1 MSLRLQNEISVS
13 YSVVAASAE
22 VNGITDAEEVKTP
35 PPSPVLERNNSK
47 PGLFSL
53 ANVAVKLNDLWTS
66 AKDKLL
72 GEDYWIPSD
81 PCEVVYFPDELLLGH
96 EIVYPDV
103 THIPKSSPPSLRVVQ
118 GTIKNEPSKPLH
130 HVVYSYNVEGKIF
143 KSLSLFRSQDLE
155 ESLDF
160 YRRCLECKIL
170 LKFIDKS
177 KDCRKKIR
185 DITTMFQVRP
195 LWRVLHIAIACQRCD
210 IFSPDGINF
219 LKSENHDIKDFI
231 NVISLPEGQYPLML
245 AIQTNQPKIVKTLLE
260 QGASVSQVDMNGNN
274 ALHYAAL
281 VSSNMIELLWEFEET
296 RSIVNSLNN
305 DGFTP
310 VLLAIR
316 NANPICMTT
325 LLRLGAELNPKGT
338 GKNALFEAIASKGK
352 GQDVI
357 KSILEASPNLLHEVD
372 ESTGNTV
379 IHVATHKNPLSNLLF
394 LKAQEINLN
403 VLNKA
408 GQAPIHI
415 FTNRGDLGMIMC
427 IASYNCNLNLQN
439 GNGDTALHIAVSNR
453 YLEVTRLLLSLGADA
468 NVCNL
473 HGDTPR
479 HVAAKL
485 NEKEILKSLIFCD
498 AKRCPPTK
506 AGCVSG
512 CVSERCTQLLYKN
525 NSISSRESISSAR
538 STNLDCMD
546 KDGGDEEDD
555 NNNNFIYSKKQ
566 DIIYDNLMKTLSEM
580 ERDIQEGNSKYI
592 NVLSLDGGGI
602 RGLLLIQSLIF
613 IEKVMGES
621 IAPYFDWCAGTSTG
635 ALIASG
641 LAQGKTLRECQLI
654 YLRLKDFIFDGW
666 VRPYNTNHLETF
678 IKKEVGEAIF
688 LSDLKWPR
696 LMFPTVRADI
706 FPVQLEIMRNYMLP
720 LSEEENSRLGYKRPD
735 DLYLWKAL
743 RRSSA
748 APTFFS
754 CVDNTYIDGGIISN
768 NPTLEILSEIEL
780 WNNTNIVLSKGE
792 NCVKIGCLLSV
803 GTGIIPTVPLD
814 PNNMEISA
822 NPVALSMAIKTL
834 GVMLVEQVT
843 ATEGAPVDRALSWC
857 SSLNI
862 PFFRLSSPLF
872 KDIAMDTKDDLELSR
887 MMWECIEYVNKKK
900 AYIEKLCSLMKKI
913 GPSYKRRHLFGI
925 YGKPN
930 HSNMATQ
937 TTTPELPDHMEPPL
951 LKNNSIERDMNI
963 QKKY

>member
-1 MSLRLQNEISVS
+1 MTLRLQNDTSVS
-13 YSVVAASAE
+13 YSVISSSTNINE
-22 VNGITDAEEVKTP
+22 MTDPEEVKTP

-53 ANVAVKLNDLWTS
+53 ANVAVKLSDLWSS

-103 THIPKSSPPSLRVVQ
+103 IASNKSSPPSLRVVQ

-130 HVVYSYNVEGKIF
+130 HVVYSYQGQDKIF
-143 KSLSLFRSQDLE
+143 KSMSLFRSQELSE
-155 ESLDF
+155 ALDF
-160 YRRCLECKIL
+160 YRRSLECKIL
-170 LKFIDKS
+170 FKFIDKS

-195 LWRVLHIAIACQRCD
+195 LWRVLHIAIACQRND
-210 IFSPDGINF
+210 IFTPEGINF
-219 LKSENHDIKDFI
+219 LKAENHDIKDFI

-245 AIQTNQPKIVKTLLE
+245 AIQMNQQKIVKVLLE

-296 RSIVNSLNN
+296 KAIINALNN

-325 LLRLGAELNPKGT
+325 LLRLGAELNPKGS

-357 KSILEASPNLLHEVD
+357 KSILEASPNLLHD
-372 ESTGNTV
+372 IDSSTGNTV
-379 IHVATHKNPLSNLLF
+379 VHVATHKNPLSNLLF

-403 VLNKA
+403 ILNKA
-408 GQAPIHI
+408 GQAPVHI

-427 IASYNCNLNLQN
+427 IASYNCDLNLPN

-453 YLEVTRLLLSLGADA
+453 YLEVTRLLISLGADV
-468 NVCNL
+468 NICNY

-485 NEKEILKSLIFCD
+485 NEKEILKSLIICD

-512 CVSERCTQLLYKN
+512 CVNEKSMQLIAR
-525 NSISSRESISSAR
+525 SSRSMSRESG
-538 STNLDCMD
+538 STPKFNFLDELEKNGLSDMT
-546 KDGGDEEDD
+546 EEY
-555 NNNNFIYSKKQ
+555 NSILIKKQ
-566 DIIYDNLMKTLSEM
+566 EIVYEALMKSLDEM
-580 ERDIQEGNSKYI
+580 EKDIQEGNSNYI
-592 NVLSLDGGGI
+592 NLLSLDGGGI
-602 RGLLLIQSLIF
+602 RGLLLIQTLLF
-613 IEKVMGES
+613 IEKIMGEP

-641 LAQGKTLRECQLI
+641 LAQGKGLRECQLI
-654 YLRLKDFIFDGW
+654 YLRLKDYIFDGW
-666 VRPYNTNHLETF
+666 VRPYNTNHLEAF
-678 IKKEVGEAIF
+678 IKKEVGEAIL

-696 LMFPTVRADI
+696 LMFPTVKADI
-706 FPVQLEIMRNYMLP
+706 FPVQLEIMRNYVLP
-720 LSEEENSRLGYKRPD
+720 LSKEENEKLGYKDPKE
-735 DLYLWKAL
+735 LFLWKAL

-754 CVDNTYIDGGIISN
+754 CVDNAYIDGGIISN
-768 NPTLEILSEIEL
+768 NPTLELISEVEM
-780 WNNTNIVLSKGE
+780 WNNTNIISNNQEK
-792 NCVKIGCLLSV
+792 CVKIGCLLSV
-803 GTGIIPTVPLD
+803 GTGVIPTIPLD

-843 ATEGAPVDRALSWC
+843 ATEGAPVDRAFAWC
-857 SSLNI
+857 SSLNV

-887 MMWECIEYVNKKK
+887 MMWECIEYVNSKRT
-900 AYIEKLCSLMKKI
+900 YIEKLCVLIKKI
-913 GPSYKRRHLFGI
+913 GPAYKRRHLFGI
-925 YGKPN
+925 YGKTN
-930 HSNMATQ
+930 CSDMATQ
-937 TTTPELPDHMEPPL
+937 TITPEMPANVDIPMIDDEELS
-951 LKNNSIERDMNI
+951 NQN
-963 QKKY
+963 KK

>member
-1 MSLRLQNEISVS
+1 MSLRLQNDISVS
-13 YSVVAASAE
+13 YSVVSASTE
-22 VNGITDAEEVKTP
+22 LNGIPNAEGTKTP

-47 PGLFSL
+47 PSLFSL

-81 PCEVVYFPDELLLGH
+81 PCEVVFFPDELLLGH
-96 EIVYPDV
+96 EIVYPNSLDEKKI
-103 THIPKSSPPSLRVVQ
+103 IPIPSLRVVQ

-130 HVVYSYNVEGKIF
+130 HVVYSYSVETKVF
-143 KSLSLFRSQDLE
+143 KSLSLFRSQEMEDA
-155 ESLDF
+155 LDF

-170 LKFIDKS
+170 FKFLDKS

-195 LWRVLHIAIACQRCD
+195 LWKVLHIAIACQRSD

-219 LKSENHDIKDFI
+219 LKTKNHDIKDFI

-245 AIQTNQPKIVKTLLE
+245 AIQTNQPKIVKVLLE

-281 VSSNMIELLWEFEET
+281 VSSNMIELLFEFEET
-296 RSIVNSLNN
+296 KSILNSLNN

-325 LLRLGAELNPKGT
+325 LLRLGAELNPKGS

-357 KSILEASPNLLHEVD
+357 KSILEASPNLLHAVD

-379 IHVATHKNPLSNLLF
+379 IHIATHKNPLSNLLF
-394 LKAQEINLN
+394 LKAQEMNLN
-403 VLNKA
+403 ILNKA

-427 IASYNCNLNLQN
+427 IASYNCNLNLPN

-479 HVAAKL
+479 HAAAKL
-485 NEKEILKSLIFCD
+485 NEKEILNSLMICD
-498 AKRCPPTK
+498 AKRCPPSK
-506 AGCVSG
+506 SGCVSG
-512 CVSERCTQLLYKN
+512 CVSESSMKILYKN
-525 NSISSRESISSAR
+525 SNTSSRE
-538 STNLDCMD
+538 NLVNQKNSNLNNTD
-546 KDGGDEEDD
+546 KNEIDEINGD
-555 NNNNFIYSKKQ
+555 NNFILNKKQ
-566 DIIYDNLMKTLSEM
+566 DIIYDALIKTLNGM
-580 ERDIQEGNSKYI
+580 EKDIQEGNSKYI

-602 RGLLLIQSLIF
+602 RGLLLIQTLIF
-613 IEKVMGES
+613 IEKIMGEP

-678 IKKEVGEAIF
+678 IKKEVGEAI
-688 LSDLKWPR
+688 LLNDLKWPR
-696 LMFPTVRADI
+696 LMFPTVKADI
-706 FPVQLEIMRNYMLP
+706 FPVQLEMMRNYKLP
-720 LSEEENSRLGYKRPD
+720 LSDEENIKLGYKNTD

-768 NPTLEILSEIEL
+768 NPTLEIISEIEM
-780 WNNTNIVLSKGE
+780 WNNTNIILNKEE
-792 NCVKIGCLLSV
+792 NCVKIGCLLSI
-803 GTGIIPTVPLD
+803 GTGVIPTIPLD

-843 ATEGAPVDRALSWC
+843 ATEGAPVDRGLSWY
-857 SSLNI
+857 
-862 PFFRLSSPLF
+862 
-872 KDIAMDTKDDLELSR
+872 IAMDTKDDLDLSR
-887 MMWECIEYVNKKK
+887 MMWECIAYLNKRRN
-900 AYIEKLCSLMKKI
+900 YIKKLCVLIKKI

-925 YGKPN
+925 YGKTN
-930 HSNMATQ
+930 CNNMSTQ
-937 TTTPELPDHMEPPL
+937 TTTPELPDHAEPPL
-951 LKNNSIERDMNI
+951 LKNYGDIEYIDT
-963 QKKY
+963 Q

>member
-13 YSVVAASAE
+13 YSVVAASTE
-22 VNGITDAEEVKTP
+22 LNGITDTEGTKTP
-35 PPSPVLERNNSK
+35 PSSPVLERNNSK
-47 PGLFSL
+47 PSLFSL
-53 ANVAVKLNDLWTS
+53 ANVAVKLNDLWTT

-96 EIVYPDV
+96 EIVYPDMLSNGK
-103 THIPKSSPPSLRVVQ
+103 ILALPPSLRVVQ

-130 HVVYSYNVEGKIF
+130 HVVYSYSLDGRVF
-143 KSLSLFRSQDLE
+143 KSLSLFRSQELE
-155 ESLDF
+155 ETLDF

-170 LKFIDKS
+170 FKFLDKS

-195 LWRVLHIAIACQRCD
+195 LWKVLHIAIACQRSD
-210 IFSPDGINF
+210 IFTPEGIDF
-219 LKSENHDIKDFI
+219 LKTKNHDVKDFI

-260 QGASVSQVDMNGNN
+260 HGASVSQVDMNGNN

-296 RSIVNSLNN
+296 KSIINSLNN

-325 LLRLGAELNPKGT
+325 LLRLGAELNPKGS

-379 IHVATHKNPLSNLLF
+379 IHIATHKNPLSNLLF

-403 VLNKA
+403 ILNKA

-427 IASYNCNLNLQN
+427 IASYNCNLNLPN

-468 NVCNL
+468 NICNL

-479 HVAAKL
+479 HAAAKL
-485 NEKEILKSLIFCD
+485 NEKEILKSLIMCD

-506 AGCVSG
+506 SGCVSG
-512 CVSERCTQLLYKN
+512 CVNDKSMQVLLR
-525 NSISSRESISSAR
+525 NSSSSSRESLLNPKNNILDDKEKNNSS
-538 STNLDCMD
+538 DII
-546 KDGGDEEDD
+546 D
-555 NNNNFIYSKKQ
+555 NNNFVLNKKQ
-566 DIIYDNLMKTLSEM
+566 DVIYDALIKTLSEI
-580 ERDIQEGNSKYI
+580 EKDIQEGDSKYI
-592 NVLSLDGGGI
+592 NVLTLDGGGI
-602 RGLLLIQSLIF
+602 RGLLLIQTLIF
-613 IEKVMGES
+613 IEKIMGES

-641 LAQGKTLRECQLI
+641 LAQGKTLKECQLI

-678 IKKEVGEAIF
+678 IKKEVGEAI
-688 LSDLKWPR
+688 LLNDLKWPR
-696 LMFPTVRADI
+696 LMFPTVKADI
-706 FPVQLEIMRNYMLP
+706 FPVQLEIMRNYKLP
-720 LSEEENSRLGYKRPD
+720 LSEEENEKLGFKSTE

-754 CVDNTYIDGGIISN
+754 CVDNKYIDGGIISN
-768 NPTLEILSEIEL
+768 NPTLEMISEIEM
-780 WNNTNIVLSKGE
+780 WNNTNIILNKNE

-803 GTGIIPTVPLD
+803 GTGVIPTVPLD

-843 ATEGAPVDRALSWC
+843 ATEGAPVDRSLSWC
-857 SSLNI
+857 TSLNI
-862 PFFRLSSPLF
+862 PFFRLSAPLF
-872 KDIAMDTKDDLELSR
+872 KDIAMDTKDDLDLSK
-887 MMWECIEYVNKKK
+887 MMWDCIEYLNGKRN
-900 AYIEKLCSLMKKI
+900 YIEKLCVLIKKI

-925 YGKPN
+925 YEKTN
-930 HSNMATQ
+930 CNNMATQ
-937 TTTPELPDHMEPPL
+937 TTTPELPDHAEPPL
-951 LKNNSIERDMNI
+951 LNSYSDAKEVNTE
-963 QKKY
+963 